1 MSRIVLVTGGG
12 RGLGQAVAARFRISP
27 GYVAGTGFFHGTL
40 SEERRAALIGRTH
53 NGRAGQPADIAK
65 TAWFLASGGARHISG
80 QTLHVN
86 GGAHTTR

>member
-1 MSRIVLVTGGG
+1 MGPGAG
-12 RGLGQAVAARFRISP
+12 RQPDLS

-53 NGRAGQPADIAK
+53 NGRAGQPGDIAE

-80 QTLHVN
+80 QTLNVN